1 MRFLLAALLFI
12 LAISLLLLGLA
23 QRTIWAPPDNF
34 SVNLSVSSNQP
45 YILIPAAELALMPG
59 DPVVRGTGDKD
70 VFLAMGAENDIRAW
84 IGQAGHSEALTSA
97 DGTAIGI
104 REVAGVADYANP
116 AGSDLWINESLGEGT
131 AELAVPAIEKSAVL
145 IASDGFEPAPN
156 RIRISW
162 PIENSTVV
170 SDIFIGVG
178 FGLLMAAILLNL
190 LALRK
195 MLINR
200 GPRRKLPRAP
210 QGPKYRPKKPTFDVP
225 KRGRRAAR
233 SKIAAI
239 PVGIALTFALTGCA
253 VNPAPIASP
262 TPTTTQTET
271 ETETEVEAIP
281 PVVNIT
287 QVRKILRQLQEV
299 VAEADQ
305 AGDSSLLEAR
315 VAGPSLLFRQA
326 HYLLMTKSPEIQ
338 PLPPISGS
346 AISITLP
353 ASSSTWPRSFMIVTE
368 GDGAGE
374 LPQLLVMQQQSPR
387 ESYKLW
393 YNIPLLPGS
402 EVPAV
407 PAPEIGS
414 IPVEK
419 DSLFLRIS
427 PNQLPDAFGDVIDNG
442 VASEFYDLFNLEE
455 DEYYKQISTSQQEQI
470 EKLRRAEITFS
481 HALGDENVISLS
493 TSDSGAL
500 VAVMMTDNYLIRPT
514 RDNAA
519 VTVSGNEKLL
529 LGAEG
534 SARGVRTQYGG
545 MLLFYVPASTAKG
558 KITLLGATQSLLS
571 IRGL

>member
-34 SVNLSVSSNQP
+34 SVNLTVSGNEP
-45 YILIPAAELALMPG
+45 YLVIPAEELALMPG
-59 DPVVRGTGDKD
+59 DPVIGAIGEGAVFVAFGQEAD
-70 VFLAMGAENDIRAW
+70 VLAW
-84 IGQAGHSEALTSA
+84 VGQASHSEAVTSD
-97 DGTAIGI
+97 DGTAIGV
-104 REVAGVADYANP
+104 RDVAGAGDLANP
-116 AGSDLWINESLGEGT
+116 SGSDLWVNEAKGEGF
-131 AELAVPAIEKSAVL
+131 AEVAVPAGGNNAAI
-145 IASDGFEPAPN
+145 IASDGFEPAPT
-156 RIRISW
+156 RVRVAW
-162 PIENSTVV
+162 PIESSTVV
-170 SDIFIGVG
+170 SDVFLATG
-178 FGLLMAAILLNL
+178 FSFLVAAILLNL

-200 GPRRKLPRAP
+200 GPRRKLPKAP
-210 QGPKYRPKKPTFDVP
+210 QGPKYRPKKANLDVP

-233 SKIAAI
+233 SKIAI
-239 PVGIALTFALTGCA
+239 VPVGVALTFALSGCSLA
-253 VNPAPIASP
+253 PAPVVSPTPSASP
-262 TPTTTQTET
+262 TET
-271 ETETEVEAIP
+271 AVEVIP

-287 QVRKILRQLQEV
+287 QVRKILRELQEV
-299 VAEADQ
+299 VSAADQ
-305 AGDSSLLEAR
+305 SGDSSLLEAR
-315 VAGPSLLFRQA
+315 VAGPALLFRQA

-353 ASSSTWPRSFMIVTE
+353 ASTNSWPRSFMIVTE

-374 LPQLLVMQQQSPR
+374 LPQMLVMQQDSPR

-402 EVPAV
+402 EIPEVA
-407 PAPEIGS
+407 APEVGS
-414 IPVEK
+414 IPVAT

-427 PNQLPDAFGDVIDNG
+427 PNQLPTAFGDVIDNG
-442 VASEFYDLFNLEE
+442 EASQFYNLFDLTE
-455 DEYYKQISTSQQEQI
+455 DEYYNQISTSQKEQI

-493 TSDSGAL
+493 TADSGAL

-514 RDNAA
+514 RANAA

-534 SARGVRTQYGG
+534 SAQGVRTQYGG
-545 MLLFYVPASTAKG
+545 MLLFYVPAATAKG

>member
-34 SVNLSVSSNQP
+34 SVNLSVSGNQP
-45 YILIPAAELALMPG
+45 FLVLPAEELSLMPG
-59 DPVVRGTGDKD
+59 DPVVAASGEGKVFVAFGQEAD
-70 VFLAMGAENDIRAW
+70 VLAW
-84 IGQAGHSEALTSA
+84 VGQTSHSEAVTSD
-97 DGTAIGI
+97 DGTAIGV
-104 REVAGVADYANP
+104 RDVVGTGDLADP
-116 AGSDLWINESLGEGT
+116 SGSDLWIGQSEGEGS
-131 AELAVPAIEKSAVL
+131 AELAVVSGANNAVL
-145 IASDGFEPAPN
+145 IASDGFEPAPTRV
-156 RIRISW
+156 RIAW

-170 SDIFIGVG
+170 SDIFLGVG
-178 FGLLMAAILLNL
+178 LGFLVAAILLNL

-200 GPRRKLPRAP
+200 GPRRKLPKAP
-210 QGPKYRPKKPTFDVP
+210 QGPRYRPRKSNFDVP

-233 SKIAAI
+233 SKIALV
-239 PVGIALTFALTGCA
+239 PVGIALTFAVSGCSVA
-253 VNPAPIASP
+253 PAPVVSP
-262 TPTTTQTET
+262 TPSET
-271 ETETEVEAIP
+271 ASESAVETIP

-287 QVRKILRQLQEV
+287 QVRKILRELQEV

-305 AGDSSLLEAR
+305 SGDSSLLEAR
-315 VAGPSLLFRQA
+315 VAGPALLFRQA

-353 ASSSTWPRSFMIVTE
+353 ASTNIWPRSFMIVTE

-374 LPQLLVMQQQSPR
+374 LPQMLVMQQASPR
-387 ESYKLW
+387 DSYKLW

-402 EVPAV
+402 EVPEVA
-407 PAPEIGS
+407 APEVGA
-414 IPVEK
+414 IPVAT
-419 DSLFLRIS
+419 DSLFLKLP
-427 PNQLPDAFGDVIDNG
+427 PNQLPTAFGDVIDNG
-442 VASEFYDLFNLEE
+442 EASQFYNLFDLTE
-455 DEYYKQISTSQQEQI
+455 DEYYKQISTSQKEQI
-470 EKLRRAEITFS
+470 EKLRRAEITFT
-481 HALGDENVISLS
+481 HELGDENVISLS

-514 RDNAA
+514 RQNAA

-534 SARGVRTQYGG
+534 SAKGVRTQYAG
-545 MLLFYVPASTAKG
+545 MLLFYVPAATDKG

>member
-34 SVNLSVSSNQP
+34 SVNLSVSGNEP
-45 YILIPAAELALMPG
+45 YLVIPAEELALMPG
-59 DPVVRGTGDKD
+59 DPVVGGIGDGEVLVAYGREAD
-70 VFLAMGAENDIRAW
+70 VLAW
-84 IGQAGHSEALTSA
+84 VGQSLHSEAVTSD
-97 DGTAIGI
+97 DGTAIGV
-104 REVAGVADYANP
+104 RDVAGTTDLANP
-116 AGSDLWINESLGEGT
+116 SGSDLWINQSLGEGF
-131 AELAVPAIEKSAVL
+131 AELAIPAGGNNAVL
-145 IASDGFEPAPN
+145 VASDGFEPAPT
-156 RIRISW
+156 RVRVAW

-170 SDIFIGVG
+170 SDAFLSVG
-178 FGLLMAAILLNL
+178 FGFLIAAILLNL

-200 GPRRKLPRAP
+200 GPRRKLPKAP
-210 QGPKYRPKKPTFDVP
+210 QGPKYRPRKSNFDVP

-233 SKIAAI
+233 SKIAI
-239 PVGIALTFALTGCA
+239 VPIGIALTFALSGCSMTS
-253 VNPAPIASP
+253 APIATP
-262 TPTTTQTET
+262 TPSAS
-271 ETETEVEAIP
+271 ETEVAVETIP

-287 QVRKILRQLQEV
+287 QVRNILRQLQEV
-299 VAEADQ
+299 VAVADES
-305 AGDSSLLEAR
+305 GDSSLLEPR
-315 VAGPSLLFRQA
+315 VAGPALLFRQA

-338 PLPPISGS
+338 PLPTISGS

-353 ASSSTWPRSFMIVTE
+353 ASTTSWPRSFMIVTE
-368 GDGAGE
+368 GDGSGE
-374 LPQLLVMQQQSPR
+374 LPQLLVLQQASPR

-402 EVPAV
+402 EIPAV
-407 PAPEIGS
+407 AAPEIGA
-414 IPVEK
+414 IPVAT
-419 DSLFLRIS
+419 DSLFLKIS
-427 PNQLPDAFGDVIDNG
+427 PNQLPTAFGDVIDNG
-442 VASEFYDLFNLEE
+442 PTSLFYSLFDLTE
-455 DEYYKQISTSQQEQI
+455 DEYYKQISTSQKEQI
-470 EKLRRAEITFS
+470 EKLRRAEITFT
-481 HALGDENVISLS
+481 HALGDENIISLS

-514 RDNAA
+514 RENAA

-534 SARGVRTQYGG
+534 SAKGVRTQYAG
-545 MLLFYVPASTAKG
+545 MLLFYVPAATAEG

>member
-23 QRTIWAPPDNF
+23 QRTIWAPPENF
-34 SVNLSVSSNQP
+34 SVNLSVSGNQP
-45 YILIPAAELALMPG
+45 YLVIPAEELALMPG
-59 DPVVRGTGDKD
+59 DPVVGGIGEGKVFVAFGKQAD
-70 VFLAMGAENDIRAW
+70 VLAW
-84 IGQAGHSEALTSA
+84 VGQANHSEAVTSD
-97 DGTAIGI
+97 DGTAIGV
-104 REVAGVADYANP
+104 RDVAGTGDLANP
-116 AGSDLWINESLGEGT
+116 SGSDLWIGESLGEGF
-131 AELAVPAIEKSAVL
+131 AELAVSSGENNAVL
-145 IASDGFEPAPN
+145 IASDGFEPAPSRV
-156 RIRISW
+156 RIAW
-162 PIENSTVV
+162 PIESSTVV
-170 SDIFIGVG
+170 SDVFLGVG

-200 GPRRKLPRAP
+200 GPRRKLPKAP
-210 QGPKYRPKKPTFDVP
+210 QGPKYRPKKTNFDVP

-233 SKIAAI
+233 SKIAMV
-239 PVGIALTFALTGCA
+239 PVGIALTFALAGCSVA
-253 VNPAPIASP
+253 PAPVVSP
-262 TPTTTQTET
+262 TPSETSTESAV
-271 ETETEVEAIP
+271 ETIP

-287 QVRKILRQLQEV
+287 QVRKILRELQQV

-305 AGDSSLLEAR
+305 SGDSSLLEAR
-315 VAGPSLLFRQA
+315 VAGPALLFRQA

-353 ASSSTWPRSFMIVTE
+353 ASTNSWPRSFMIVTE
-368 GDGAGE
+368 GDGSGE
-374 LPQLLVMQQQSPR
+374 LPQMLVMQQASPR

-402 EVPAV
+402 VVPEVA
-407 PAPEIGS
+407 APEVGS
-414 IPVEK
+414 IPVAT
-419 DSLFLRIS
+419 DSLFLKIS
-427 PNQLPDAFGDVIDNG
+427 PNQLPTAFGDVIDNG
-442 VASEFYDLFNLEE
+442 EFSQFYNLFDLTE
-455 DEYYKQISTSQQEQI
+455 DEYYNQISTSQKEQI
-470 EKLRRAEITFS
+470 EKLRRAEISFT
-481 HALGDENVISLS
+481 HELGDQNVISLS

-514 RDNAA
+514 RENAA

-534 SARGVRTQYGG
+534 SAKGVRTQYAG
-545 MLLFYVPASTAKG
+545 MLLFYVPAATSQG

>member
-34 SVNLSVSSNQP
+34 SVNLSVSGNEP
-45 YILIPAAELALMPG
+45 YLVIPAEELALMPG
-59 DPVVRGTGDKD
+59 DPVVGGIGDGEVLVAYGREAD
-70 VFLAMGAENDIRAW
+70 VLAW
-84 IGQAGHSEALTSA
+84 VGQSLHSEAVTSD
-97 DGTAIGI
+97 DGTAIGV
-104 REVAGVADYANP
+104 RDVAGTTDLANP
-116 AGSDLWINESLGEGT
+116 SGSDLWINQSLGEGF
-131 AELAVPAIEKSAVL
+131 AELAIPAGGNNAVL
-145 IASDGFEPAPN
+145 VASDGFEPAPT
-156 RIRISW
+156 RVRVAW

-170 SDIFIGVG
+170 SDAFLSVG
-178 FGLLMAAILLNL
+178 FGFLIAAILLNL

-200 GPRRKLPRAP
+200 GPRRKLPKAP
-210 QGPKYRPKKPTFDVP
+210 QGPKYRPRKSNFDVP

-233 SKIAAI
+233 SKIAI
-239 PVGIALTFALTGCA
+239 VPIGIALTFALSGCSMTS
-253 VNPAPIASP
+253 APIATP
-262 TPTTTQTET
+262 TPSAS
-271 ETETEVEAIP
+271 ETEVAVETIP

-287 QVRKILRQLQEV
+287 QVRNILRQLQEV
-299 VAEADQ
+299 VAVADES
-305 AGDSSLLEAR
+305 GDSSLLEPR
-315 VAGPSLLFRQA
+315 VAGPALLFRQA

-353 ASSSTWPRSFMIVTE
+353 ASTTSWPRSFMIVTE
-368 GDGAGE
+368 GDGSGE
-374 LPQLLVMQQQSPR
+374 LPQLLVLQQASPR

-402 EVPAV
+402 EIPAV
-407 PAPEIGS
+407 AAPEIGA
-414 IPVEK
+414 IPVAT
-419 DSLFLRIS
+419 DSLFLKIS
-427 PNQLPDAFGDVIDNG
+427 PNQLPTAFGDVIDNG
-442 VASEFYDLFNLEE
+442 PTSLFYSLFDLTE
-455 DEYYKQISTSQQEQI
+455 DEYYKQISTSQKEQI
-470 EKLRRAEITFS
+470 EKLRRAEITFT
-481 HALGDENVISLS
+481 HALGDENIISLS

-514 RDNAA
+514 RENAA

-534 SARGVRTQYGG
+534 SAKGVRTQYAG
-545 MLLFYVPASTAKG
+545 MLLFYVPAATAEG

>member
-34 SVNLSVSSNQP
+34 SVNLSVSGNEP
-45 YILIPAAELALMPG
+45 YLVIPAEELALMPG
-59 DPVVRGTGDKD
+59 DPVVGGIGDGEVLVAYGREAD
-70 VFLAMGAENDIRAW
+70 VLAW
-84 IGQAGHSEALTSA
+84 VGQSLHSEAVTSD
-97 DGTAIGI
+97 DGTAIGV
-104 REVAGVADYANP
+104 RDVAGTTDLANP
-116 AGSDLWINESLGEGT
+116 SGSDLWINQSLGEGF
-131 AELAVPAIEKSAVL
+131 AELAIPAGGNNAVL
-145 IASDGFEPAPN
+145 VASDGFEPAPT
-156 RIRISW
+156 RVRVAW
-162 PIENSTVV
+162 PIESSTVV
-170 SDIFIGVG
+170 SDAFLSVG
-178 FGLLMAAILLNL
+178 FGFLIAAILLNL

-200 GPRRKLPRAP
+200 GPRRKLPKAP
-210 QGPKYRPKKPTFDVP
+210 QGPKYRPRKSNFDVP

-233 SKIAAI
+233 SKIAI
-239 PVGIALTFALTGCA
+239 VPIGIALTFALSGCSMTS
-253 VNPAPIASP
+253 APIATP
-262 TPTTTQTET
+262 TPSAS
-271 ETETEVEAIP
+271 ETEVAVETIP

-287 QVRKILRQLQEV
+287 QVRNILRQLQEV
-299 VAEADQ
+299 VAVADES
-305 AGDSSLLEAR
+305 GDSSLLEPR
-315 VAGPSLLFRQA
+315 VAGPALLFRQA

-353 ASSSTWPRSFMIVTE
+353 ASTTSWPRSFMIVTE
-368 GDGAGE
+368 GDGSGE
-374 LPQLLVMQQQSPR
+374 LPQLLVLQQASPR

-402 EVPAV
+402 EIPAV
-407 PAPEIGS
+407 AAPEIGA
-414 IPVEK
+414 IPVAT
-419 DSLFLRIS
+419 DSLFLKIS
-427 PNQLPDAFGDVIDNG
+427 PNQLPTAFGDVIDNG
-442 VASEFYDLFNLEE
+442 PTSLFYSLFDLTE
-455 DEYYKQISTSQQEQI
+455 DEYYKQISTSQKEQI
-470 EKLRRAEITFS
+470 EKLRRAEITFT
-481 HALGDENVISLS
+481 HALGDENIISLS

-514 RDNAA
+514 RENAA

-534 SARGVRTQYGG
+534 SAKGVRTQYAG
-545 MLLFYVPASTAKG
+545 MLLFYVPAATAEG

>member
-34 SVNLSVSSNQP
+34 SVNLSVSGNQP
-45 YILIPAAELALMPG
+45 YLVIPAEELALMPG
-59 DPVVRGTGDKD
+59 DPVVGGIGEDKVFVAFGQEAD
-70 VFLAMGAENDIRAW
+70 VLAW
-84 IGQAGHSEALTSA
+84 VGQASHSEAVTSD
-97 DGTAIGI
+97 DGTAIGV
-104 REVAGVADYANP
+104 RDVAGTGDLANP
-116 AGSDLWINESLGEGT
+116 SGSDLWIGESLGDGF
-131 AELAVPAIEKSAVL
+131 AELAVTSGANNAVL
-145 IASDGFEPAPN
+145 IASDGFEPAPTRV
-156 RIRISW
+156 RIAW
-162 PIENSTVV
+162 PIESSTVV
-170 SDIFIGVG
+170 SDVFLGVG
-178 FGLLMAAILLNL
+178 FGLLLLAILLNL

-200 GPRRKLPRAP
+200 GPRRKLPKAP
-210 QGPKYRPKKPTFDVP
+210 QGPKYRPRKTNFDVP

-233 SKIAAI
+233 SKLAI
-239 PVGIALTFALTGCA
+239 VPVGIALSFALAGCSIA
-253 VNPAPIASP
+253 PAPVVSP
-262 TPTTTQTET
+262 TPSET
-271 ETETEVEAIP
+271 SSESAVEAIP

-287 QVRKILRQLQEV
+287 QVRKILRELQQV

-305 AGDSSLLEAR
+305 SGDSALLEAR
-315 VAGPSLLFRQA
+315 VAGPALLFRQA
-326 HYLLMTKSPEIQ
+326 HYLLMTKSPEIE

-353 ASSSTWPRSFMIVTE
+353 ASTTTWPRSLMIVTE
-368 GDGAGE
+368 GDGSGE
-374 LPQLLVMQQQSPR
+374 LPQMLVMQQATPR

-402 EVPAV
+402 VVPEVA
-407 PAPEIGS
+407 APEVGS
-414 IPVEK
+414 IPVAT
-419 DSLFLRIS
+419 DSLFLKIS
-427 PNQLPDAFGDVIDNG
+427 PNQLPTAFGDVIDNG
-442 VASEFYDLFNLEE
+442 EFSQFYNLFDLTE
-455 DEYYKQISTSQQEQI
+455 DEYYNQISTSQKDQI
-470 EKLRRAEITFS
+470 EKLKRAEITFT
-481 HALGDENVISLS
+481 HELGHENVISLS

-514 RDNAA
+514 RQNAA

-534 SARGVRTQYGG
+534 SAKGVRTQYAG
-545 MLLFYVPASTAKG
+545 MLLFYVPAATDQG

>member
-34 SVNLSVSSNQP
+34 SVNLSVSGNQP
-45 YILIPAAELALMPG
+45 FLVLPAEELSLMPG
-59 DPVVRGTGDKD
+59 DPVVAASGEGKVFVAFGQEAD
-70 VFLAMGAENDIRAW
+70 VLAW
-84 IGQAGHSEALTSA
+84 VGQTSHSEAVTSD
-97 DGTAIGI
+97 DGTAIGV
-104 REVAGVADYANP
+104 RDVVGTGDLADP
-116 AGSDLWINESLGEGT
+116 SGSDLWIGQSEGEGL
-131 AELAVPAIEKSAVL
+131 AELAVVSGANNAVL
-145 IASDGFEPAPN
+145 IASDGFEPAPTRV
-156 RIRISW
+156 RIAW

-170 SDIFIGVG
+170 SDIFLGVG
-178 FGLLMAAILLNL
+178 LGFLVAAILLNL

-200 GPRRKLPRAP
+200 GPRRKLPKAP
-210 QGPKYRPKKPTFDVP
+210 QGPRYRPRKSNFDVP

-233 SKIAAI
+233 SKIALV
-239 PVGIALTFALTGCA
+239 PVGIALTFAVSGCSVA
-253 VNPAPIASP
+253 PAPVVSP
-262 TPTTTQTET
+262 TPSET
-271 ETETEVEAIP
+271 ASESAVETIP

-287 QVRKILRQLQEV
+287 QVRKILRELQEV

-305 AGDSSLLEAR
+305 SGDSSLLEAR
-315 VAGPSLLFRQA
+315 VAGPALLFRQA

-353 ASSSTWPRSFMIVTE
+353 ASTNIWPRSFMIVTE
-368 GDGAGE
+368 GDGAGD
-374 LPQLLVMQQQSPR
+374 LPQMLVMQQASPR
-387 ESYKLW
+387 DSYKLW

-402 EVPAV
+402 EVPEVA
-407 PAPEIGS
+407 APEVGA
-414 IPVEK
+414 IPVAT
-419 DSLFLRIS
+419 DSLFLKLP
-427 PNQLPDAFGDVIDNG
+427 PNQLPTAFGDVIDNG
-442 VASEFYDLFNLEE
+442 EASQFYNLFDLTE
-455 DEYYKQISTSQQEQI
+455 DEYYKQISTSQKEQI
-470 EKLRRAEITFS
+470 EKLRRAEITFT
-481 HALGDENVISLS
+481 HELGDENVISLS

-514 RDNAA
+514 RQNAA

-534 SARGVRTQYGG
+534 SAKGVRTQYAG
-545 MLLFYVPASTAKG
+545 MLLFYVPAATDKG